1 MKAGD
6 VMNVKI
12 AVDIGWMVTI
22 TIAFILEFIETELYD
37 DDLKR
42 HVVQYFK
49 FWFYGH
55 ACAFGLCHAFL
66 SV

>member
-1 MKAGD
+1 
-6 VMNVKI
+6 MNVKI

-22 TIAFILEFIETELYD
+22 TIALILEFIETELYD
-37 DDLKR
+37 DDSKR

-66 SV
+66 SI